1 MPTFDFGLGSEN
13 NSGTTNDPVKEPT
26 TSLDDVTPNNNAD
39 EPSVLNSEN
48 NNNTNP
54 EGKEGS
60 SGDDKTDK
68 PNDDGQSGDSSL
80 KEGSV
85 VTVGEDSYTV
95 DANGNL
101 LDKDNNIFKS
111 SNEVAEWLAQF
122 ETVDDDDDADAIN
135 LANIQKAIGVELSD
149 ENGNPVEFENSIEGI
164 KSYINGVV
172 EANRE
177 DNYRTAFN
185 SIQQQ
190 YPFIDDVINYWVA
203 NNNSLEGYNEIPD
216 RSKIEVIPNNAA
228 QHEAIIRQAW
238 AESKRPGNIED
249 YLQYLKSS
257 GNLEAV
263 ARDELKGLQQLDA
276 EYRERIAQQAEEV
289 EAQQQQYIAEY
300 WNSVQDIVQSG
311 KIAGYDIPE
320 TITVNRDG
328 RSIAVG
334 RNEFFNYLYQV
345 DGEGKSMYQ
354 RDIEAIDETAQ
365 LQDQLL
371 RAYLMFTGGSYADL
385 VAMAD
390 NKNKVKHLKLI
401 AKNSKKPSVRINR
414 NNSNKPKDLD
424 FGI

>member
-1 MPTFDFGLGSEN
+1 MPTFDFGLGSDN
-13 NSGTTNDPVKEPT
+13 NSGNTNEPIKEPT
-26 TSLDDVTPNNNAD
+26 TSLDDVNQNNNAK

-48 NNNTNP
+48 NNNINP
-54 EGKEGS
+54 KGEEGDS
-60 SGDDKTDK
+60 SDDKSDK
-68 PNDDGQSGDSSL
+68 PNGDGQSDDSSL

-122 ETVDDDDDADAIN
+122 ETVDDDEDADAIN
-135 LANIQKAIGVELSD
+135 LANIQKAIGIDLSD

-177 DNYRTAFN
+177 ENYRTAFN

-216 RSKIEVIPNNAA
+216 RSKIEVIPNNTA

-276 EYRERIAQQAEEV
+276 DYRERIAQQAEEV

-300 WNSVQDIVQSG
+300 WKSVQDIVQGG

-320 TITVNRDG
+320 TISVNRDG
-328 RSIAVG
+328 RTIAVG

-354 RDIEAIDETAQ
+354 RDIEATDETVQ

-385 VAMAD
+385 VTMAD
-390 NKNKVKHLKLI
+390 NKNKVKHLKLT

>member
-1 MPTFDFGLGSEN
+1 MPTFDFGLGSDN
-13 NSGTTNDPVKEPT
+13 NSGNTNEPIKEPT
-26 TSLDDVTPNNNAD
+26 TSLDDVNQNNNAK

-48 NNNTNP
+48 NNNINP
-54 EGKEGS
+54 KGEEGDS
-60 SGDDKTDK
+60 SDDKSDK
-68 PNDDGQSGDSSL
+68 PNGDGQSDDSSL

-122 ETVDDDDDADAIN
+122 ETVDDDEDADAIN
-135 LANIQKAIGVELSD
+135 LANIQKAIGIDLSD

-177 DNYRTAFN
+177 ENYKTAFN

-216 RSKIEVIPNNAA
+216 RSKIEVIPNNTA

-276 EYRERIAQQAEEV
+276 DYRERIAQQAEEV

-300 WNSVQDIVQSG
+300 WKSVQDIVQGG

-320 TITVNRDG
+320 TISVNRDG
-328 RSIAVG
+328 RTIAVG

-354 RDIEAIDETAQ
+354 RDIEATDETAQ

-385 VAMAD
+385 VTMAD
-390 NKNKVKHLKLI
+390 NKNKVKHLKLT
-401 AKNSKKPSVRINR
+401 AKNSKKPSIRINR

>member
-13 NSGTTNDPVKEPT
+13 NSGNTNDPVKEPT
-26 TSLDDVTPNNNAD
+26 TSLDDVNQNNNAK

-48 NNNTNP
+48 NNNINP
-54 EGKEGS
+54 KGEEGDS
-60 SGDDKTDK
+60 SDDKSDK
-68 PNDDGQSGDSSL
+68 PNGDGQSDDSSL

-122 ETVDDDDDADAIN
+122 ETVDDDEDADAIN
-135 LANIQKAIGVELSD
+135 LANIQKAIGIDLSD

-177 DNYRTAFN
+177 ENYRTAFN

-216 RSKIEVIPNNAA
+216 RSKIEVIPNNTA

-276 EYRERIAQQAEEV
+276 DYRERIAQQAEEV

-300 WNSVQDIVQSG
+300 WKSVQDIVQGG

-320 TITVNRDG
+320 TISVNRDG
-328 RSIAVG
+328 RTIAVG

-354 RDIEAIDETAQ
+354 RDIEATDETAQ

-385 VAMAD
+385 VTMAD
-390 NKNKVKHLKLI
+390 NKNKVKHLKLT

>member
-1 MPTFDFGLGSEN
+1 MPTFDFGLGSDN
-13 NSGTTNDPVKEPT
+13 NSGNTNESIKEPT
-26 TSLDDVTPNNNAD
+26 TSLDDVNQNNNAK

-48 NNNTNP
+48 NNNINP
-54 EGKEGS
+54 KGEEGDS
-60 SGDDKTDK
+60 SDDKSDK
-68 PNDDGQSGDSSL
+68 PNGDGQSDDSSL

-122 ETVDDDDDADAIN
+122 ETVDDDEDADAIN
-135 LANIQKAIGVELSD
+135 LANIQKAIGIDLSD

-177 DNYRTAFN
+177 ENYRTAFN

-216 RSKIEVIPNNAA
+216 RSKIEVIPNNTA

-276 EYRERIAQQAEEV
+276 DYRERIAQQAEEV

-300 WNSVQDIVQSG
+300 WKSVQDIVQGG

-320 TITVNRDG
+320 TISVNRDG
-328 RSIAVG
+328 RTIAVG

-354 RDIEAIDETAQ
+354 RDIEATDETAQ

-385 VAMAD
+385 VTMAD
-390 NKNKVKHLKLI
+390 NKNKVKHLKLT

>member
-1 MPTFDFGLGSEN
+1 MPTFDFGLGSDN
-13 NSGTTNDPVKEPT
+13 NSGNTNEPIKEPT
-26 TSLDDVTPNNNAD
+26 TSLDDVNQNNNAK

-48 NNNTNP
+48 NNNINP
-54 EGKEGS
+54 KGEES
-60 SGDDKTDK
+60 DSLDDKSDK
-68 PNDDGQSGDSSL
+68 PNGDGQSDDSSL

-111 SNEVAEWLAQF
+111 SNEVAEWFAQF
-122 ETVDDDDDADAIN
+122 ETVDDDEDADAIN
-135 LANIQKAIGVELSD
+135 LANIQKAIGIDLSD

-177 DNYRTAFN
+177 ENYRTAFN

-216 RSKIEVIPNNAA
+216 RSKIEVIPNNTA

-276 EYRERIAQQAEEV
+276 DYRERIAQQAEEV

-300 WNSVQDIVQSG
+300 WKSVQDIVQGG

-320 TITVNRDG
+320 TISVNRDG
-328 RSIAVG
+328 RTIAVG

-354 RDIEAIDETAQ
+354 RDIEATDETAQ

-385 VAMAD
+385 VTMAD
-390 NKNKVKHLKLI
+390 NKNKVKHLKLT
-401 AKNSKKPSVRINR
+401 AKNSKKPSIRINR

>member
-1 MPTFDFGLGSEN
+1 MPTFDFGLGSDN
-13 NSGTTNDPVKEPT
+13 NSGNTNEPIKEPT
-26 TSLDDVTPNNNAD
+26 TSLDDVNLNDNAK

-54 EGKEGS
+54 EGKEGA
-60 SGDDKTDK
+60 SGDDKPDK
-68 PNDDGQSGDSSL
+68 SNDDGQSGDSSL

-135 LANIQKAIGVELSD
+135 LANIQKAIGIELSD

-257 GNLEAV
+257 GNLESV

-276 EYRERIAQQAEEV
+276 DYRERIAQQAEEV
-289 EAQQQQYIAEY
+289 EAKQQQYIAEY

-354 RDIEAIDETAQ
+354 RDIEATDENTQ

-390 NKNKVKHLKLI
+390 NKNKVKHLKLT

-414 NNSNKPKDLD
+414 NNSNKPKDFD

>member
-13 NSGTTNDPVKEPT
+13 NSGNTNDPVKEPT
-26 TSLDDVTPNNNAD
+26 TSLDDVNQNNNAK

-48 NNNTNP
+48 NNNINP
-54 EGKEGS
+54 KGEEGDS
-60 SGDDKTDK
+60 SDDKSDK
-68 PNDDGQSGDSSL
+68 PNGDGQSDDSSL

-122 ETVDDDDDADAIN
+122 ETVDDDEDADAIN
-135 LANIQKAIGVELSD
+135 LANIQKAIGIDLSD

-177 DNYRTAFN
+177 ENYRTAFN

-216 RSKIEVIPNNAA
+216 RSKIEVIPNNTA

-276 EYRERIAQQAEEV
+276 DYRERIAQQAEEV

-300 WNSVQDIVQSG
+300 WKSVQDIVQGG

-320 TITVNRDG
+320 TISVNRDG
-328 RSIAVG
+328 RTIAVG

-354 RDIEAIDETAQ
+354 RDIEATDENTQ

-385 VAMAD
+385 VTMAD
-390 NKNKVKHLKLI
+390 NKNKVKHLKLT

>member
-1 MPTFDFGLGSEN
+1 MPTFDFGLGSDN
-13 NSGTTNDPVKEPT
+13 NSGNTNEPIKEPT
-26 TSLDDVTPNNNAD
+26 TSLDDVNPNDNAK

-54 EGKEGS
+54 EGKEGA
-60 SGDDKTDK
+60 SGDDKPDK
-68 PNDDGQSGDSSL
+68 SNDDGQSDDSSL

-122 ETVDDDDDADAIN
+122 ETVDDDEDADAIN
-135 LANIQKAIGVELSD
+135 LANIQKAIGIDLSD

-177 DNYRTAFN
+177 ENYRTAFN

-216 RSKIEVIPNNAA
+216 RSKIEVIPNNTA

-276 EYRERIAQQAEEV
+276 DYREHIAQQAEEV
-289 EAQQQQYIAEY
+289 EAKQQQYIAEY

-354 RDIEAIDETAQ
+354 RDIEATDENTQ

-390 NKNKVKHLKLI
+390 NKNKVKHLKLT

>member
-1 MPTFDFGLGSEN
+1 MPTFDFGLGSDN
-13 NSGTTNDPVKEPT
+13 NSGNTNEPIKEPT
-26 TSLDDVTPNNNAD
+26 TSLDDVNQNNNAK

-48 NNNTNP
+48 NNNINP
-54 EGKEGS
+54 KGEEGDS
-60 SGDDKTDK
+60 SDDKSDK
-68 PNDDGQSGDSSL
+68 PNGDGQSDDSSL

-122 ETVDDDDDADAIN
+122 ETVDDDEDADAIN
-135 LANIQKAIGVELSD
+135 LANIQKAIGIDLSD

-177 DNYRTAFN
+177 ENYRTAFN

-216 RSKIEVIPNNAA
+216 RSKIEVIPNNTA

-276 EYRERIAQQAEEV
+276 DYRERIAQQAEEV

-300 WNSVQDIVQSG
+300 WKSVQDIVQGG

-354 RDIEAIDETAQ
+354 RDIEATDETTQ

-385 VAMAD
+385 VTMAD
-390 NKNKVKHLKLI
+390 NKNKVKHLKLT

>member
-13 NSGTTNDPVKEPT
+13 NSGNTNDSVKEPT
-26 TSLDDVTPNNNAD
+26 TSLDDVNQNNNAK

-48 NNNTNP
+48 NNNINP
-54 EGKEGS
+54 KGEEGDS
-60 SGDDKTDK
+60 SDDKSDK
-68 PNDDGQSGDSSL
+68 PNGDGQSDDSSL

-122 ETVDDDDDADAIN
+122 ETVDDDEDADAIN
-135 LANIQKAIGVELSD
+135 LANIQKAIGIDLSD

-177 DNYRTAFN
+177 ENYRTAFN

-216 RSKIEVIPNNAA
+216 RSKIEVIPNNTV

-276 EYRERIAQQAEEV
+276 DYRERIAQQAEEV

-300 WNSVQDIVQSG
+300 WKSVQDIVQGG

-320 TITVNRDG
+320 TISVNRDG
-328 RSIAVG
+328 RTIAVG

-354 RDIEAIDETAQ
+354 RDIEATDETTQ

-385 VAMAD
+385 VTMAD
-390 NKNKVKHLKLI
+390 NKNKVKHLKLT
-401 AKNSKKPSVRINR
+401 AKNSKKPSIRINR

>member
-1 MPTFDFGLGSEN
+1 MPTFDFGLGSDN
-13 NSGTTNDPVKEPT
+13 NSGNTNEPIKEPT
-26 TSLDDVTPNNNAD
+26 TSLDDVNPNDNAK

-54 EGKEGS
+54 EGKEGA
-60 SGDDKTDK
+60 SGDDKPDK
-68 PNDDGQSGDSSL
+68 SNDDGQSGDSSL

-122 ETVDDDDDADAIN
+122 ETVDDEDDADAIN
-135 LANIQKAIGVELSD
+135 LANIQKAIGIELSD

-216 RSKIEVIPNNAA
+216 RSKIEVIPNNVA

-238 AESKRPGNIED
+238 VESKRPGNIED

-257 GNLEAV
+257 GNLESV

-276 EYRERIAQQAEEV
+276 DYRERIAQQAEEV
-289 EAQQQQYIAEY
+289 EAKQQQYIAEY

-354 RDIEAIDETAQ
+354 RDIEATDENTQ

-390 NKNKVKHLKLI
+390 NKNKVKHLKLT

>member
-1 MPTFDFGLGSEN
+1 MPTFDFGLGYDN
-13 NSGTTNDPVKEPT
+13 NSGNTNEPIKEPT
-26 TSLDDVTPNNNAD
+26 TSLDDVNPNDNAK

-54 EGKEGS
+54 EGKEGA
-60 SGDDKTDK
+60 SGDDKPDK
-68 PNDDGQSGDSSL
+68 SNDNGQSGDSSL

-111 SNEVAEWLAQF
+111 SNEVAEWFAQF
-122 ETVDDDDDADAIN
+122 ETVDDEDDADAIN
-135 LANIQKAIGVELSD
+135 LANIQKAIGIELSD

-238 AESKRPGNIED
+238 AESKRTGNIED

-257 GNLEAV
+257 GNLESV

-276 EYRERIAQQAEEV
+276 DYRERIAQQAEEV
-289 EAQQQQYIAEY
+289 EAKQQQYIAKY

-354 RDIEAIDETAQ
+354 RDIEATDENTQ

-390 NKNKVKHLKLI
+390 NKNKVKHLKLT

>member
-13 NSGTTNDPVKEPT
+13 NSGNTNDPVKEPT
-26 TSLDDVTPNNNAD
+26 TSLDDVNQNNNAK
-39 EPSVLNSEN
+39 EFSVLNSEN
-48 NNNTNP
+48 NNNINP
-54 EGKEGS
+54 KGEEGDS
-60 SGDDKTDK
+60 SDDKSDK
-68 PNDDGQSGDSSL
+68 PNGDGQSDDSSL

-122 ETVDDDDDADAIN
+122 ETVDDDEDADAIN
-135 LANIQKAIGVELSD
+135 LANIQKAIGIDLSD

-177 DNYRTAFN
+177 ENYRTAFN

-216 RSKIEVIPNNAA
+216 RSKIEVIPNNTA

-276 EYRERIAQQAEEV
+276 DYRERIAQQAEEV

-300 WNSVQDIVQSG
+300 WKSVQDIVQGG

-320 TITVNRDG
+320 TISVNRNG
-328 RSIAVG
+328 RTIAVG

-354 RDIEAIDETAQ
+354 RDIEATDENTQ

-390 NKNKVKHLKLI
+390 NKNKVKHLKLT

>member
-13 NSGTTNDPVKEPT
+13 NSGNTNDPVKEPT
-26 TSLDDVTPNNNAD
+26 TSLDDVNQNNNAK

-48 NNNTNP
+48 NNNINP
-54 EGKEGS
+54 KGEEGDS
-60 SGDDKTDK
+60 SDDKSDK
-68 PNDDGQSGDSSL
+68 PNGDGQSDDSSL

-122 ETVDDDDDADAIN
+122 ETVDDDEDADAIN
-135 LANIQKAIGVELSD
+135 LANIQKAIGIDLSD

-177 DNYRTAFN
+177 ENYRTAFN

-216 RSKIEVIPNNAA
+216 RSKIEVIPNNTA
-228 QHEAIIRQAW
+228 QQEAIIRQAW

-276 EYRERIAQQAEEV
+276 DYRERIAQQAEEV

-300 WNSVQDIVQSG
+300 WKSVQDIVQGG

-320 TITVNRDG
+320 TISVNRDG
-328 RSIAVG
+328 RTIAVG

-354 RDIEAIDETAQ
+354 RDIEATDETAQ

-385 VAMAD
+385 VTMAD
-390 NKNKVKHLKLI
+390 NKNKVKHLKLT

>member
-1 MPTFDFGLGSEN
+1 MPTFDFGLGSDN
-13 NSGTTNDPVKEPT
+13 NSGNTNEPIKEPT
-26 TSLDDVTPNNNAD
+26 TSLDDVNPNNNAK

-48 NNNTNP
+48 NNNINP
-54 EGKEGS
+54 KGEEGDS
-60 SGDDKTDK
+60 SDNKSDK
-68 PNDDGQSGDSSL
+68 PNGDGQSDDSSL

-122 ETVDDDDDADAIN
+122 ETVDDDEDADAIN
-135 LANIQKAIGVELSD
+135 LANIQKAIGIDLSD

-177 DNYRTAFN
+177 ENYRTAFN

-216 RSKIEVIPNNAA
+216 RSKIEVIPNNTA

-249 YLQYLKSS
+249 YLQYLKTS

-276 EYRERIAQQAEEV
+276 DYRERIAQQAEEV

-300 WNSVQDIVQSG
+300 WKSVQDIVQGG

-320 TITVNRDG
+320 TISVNRGG
-328 RSIAVG
+328 RTIAVG

-354 RDIEAIDETAQ
+354 RDIEATDETTQ

-385 VAMAD
+385 VTMAD
-390 NKNKVKHLKLI
+390 NKNKVKHLKLT

>member
-1 MPTFDFGLGSEN
+1 MPTFDFGLGSDN
-13 NSGTTNDPVKEPT
+13 NSGNTNEPIKEPT
-26 TSLDDVTPNNNAD
+26 TSLDDVNPNDNAK

-54 EGKEGS
+54 EGKEGAS
-60 SGDDKTDK
+60 EDDKPDN
-68 PNDDGQSGDSSL
+68 PNGDGQSGDSSL

-135 LANIQKAIGVELSD
+135 LANIQKAIGIELSD

-257 GNLEAV
+257 GNLESV

-276 EYRERIAQQAEEV
+276 DYRERIAQQAEEV
-289 EAQQQQYIAEY
+289 EAKQQQYIAEY
-300 WNSVQDIVQSG
+300 WDSVQDIVQSG

-328 RSIAVG
+328 RNIAVG

-354 RDIEAIDETAQ
+354 RDIEATDENTQ

-390 NKNKVKHLKLI
+390 NKNKVKHLKLT

>member
-1 MPTFDFGLGSEN
+1 MPTFDFGLGSDN
-13 NSGTTNDPVKEPT
+13 NSGNTNEPIKEPT
-26 TSLDDVTPNNNAD
+26 TSLDDVNPNDNAK

-48 NNNTNP
+48 NNNINP
-54 EGKEGS
+54 KGEEGDS
-60 SGDDKTDK
+60 SDDKSDK
-68 PNDDGQSGDSSL
+68 PNGDGQSDDSSL

-122 ETVDDDDDADAIN
+122 ETVDDDEDADAIN
-135 LANIQKAIGVELSD
+135 LANIQKAIGIDLSD

-177 DNYRTAFN
+177 ENYRTAFN

-216 RSKIEVIPNNAA
+216 RSKIEVIPNNTA

-276 EYRERIAQQAEEV
+276 DYRERIAQQAEEV

-300 WNSVQDIVQSG
+300 WKSVQDIVQGG

-320 TITVNRDG
+320 TISVNRDG
-328 RSIAVG
+328 RTIAVG

-354 RDIEAIDETAQ
+354 RDIEATDETAQ

-385 VAMAD
+385 VTMAD
-390 NKNKVKHLKLI
+390 NKNKVKHLKLT

>member
-1 MPTFDFGLGSEN
+1 MPTFDFGLGSDN
-13 NSGTTNDPVKEPT
+13 NSGNTNEPIKEPT
-26 TSLDDVTPNNNAD
+26 TSLDDVNPNDNAK

-54 EGKEGS
+54 EGKEGA
-60 SGDDKTDK
+60 SGDDKPDK
-68 PNDDGQSGDSSL
+68 SNDDGQSDDSSL

-122 ETVDDDDDADAIN
+122 ETVDDDEDADAIN
-135 LANIQKAIGVELSD
+135 LANIQKAIGIDLSD

-177 DNYRTAFN
+177 ENYRTAFN

-216 RSKIEVIPNNAA
+216 RSKIEVIPNNTA

-276 EYRERIAQQAEEV
+276 DYRERIAQQAEEV
-289 EAQQQQYIAEY
+289 EAKQQQYIAEY

-354 RDIEAIDETAQ
+354 RDIEATDENTQ

-390 NKNKVKHLKLI
+390 NKNKVKHLKLT

>member
-13 NSGTTNDPVKEPT
+13 NSGNTNDPVKEPT
-26 TSLDDVTPNNNAD
+26 TSLDDVNQNNNTK

-48 NNNTNP
+48 NNNINP
-54 EGKEGS
+54 KGEEGDS
-60 SGDDKTDK
+60 SDDKSDK
-68 PNDDGQSGDSSL
+68 PNGDGQSDDSSL

-122 ETVDDDDDADAIN
+122 ETVDDDEDADVIN
-135 LANIQKAIGVELSD
+135 LANIQKAIGIDLSD

-177 DNYRTAFN
+177 ENYKTAFN

-216 RSKIEVIPNNAA
+216 RSKIEVIPNNTA

-276 EYRERIAQQAEEV
+276 DYRERIAQQAEEV

-300 WNSVQDIVQSG
+300 WKSVQDIVQGG

-320 TITVNRDG
+320 TISVNRDG
-328 RSIAVG
+328 RTIAVG

-354 RDIEAIDETAQ
+354 RDIEATDETTQ

-385 VAMAD
+385 VTMAD
-390 NKNKVKHLKLI
+390 NKNKVKHLKLT
-401 AKNSKKPSVRINR
+401 AKNSKKPSIRINR

>member
-1 MPTFDFGLGSEN
+1 MPTFDFGLGSDN
-13 NSGTTNDPVKEPT
+13 NSGNTNEPIKEPT
-26 TSLDDVTPNNNAD
+26 TSLDDVNPNDNAK

-54 EGKEGS
+54 EGKEGA
-60 SGDDKTDK
+60 SGDDKPDK
-68 PNDDGQSGDSSL
+68 SNDDGQSGDSSL

-122 ETVDDDDDADAIN
+122 ETVDDDDDVDAIN
-135 LANIQKAIGVELSD
+135 LANIQKAIGIDLSD

-177 DNYRTAFN
+177 ENYRTAFN

-257 GNLEAV
+257 GNLESV

-276 EYRERIAQQAEEV
+276 DYRERIAQQAEEV
-289 EAQQQQYIAEY
+289 EAKQQQYIAEY

-354 RDIEAIDETAQ
+354 RDIEATDENTQ

-390 NKNKVKHLKLI
+390 NKNKVKHLKLT

>member
-1 MPTFDFGLGSEN
+1 MPTFDFGLGSDN
-13 NSGTTNDPVKEPT
+13 NSGNTNEPIKEPT
-26 TSLDDVTPNNNAD
+26 TSLDDVNPNDNAK
-39 EPSVLNSEN
+39 ESSVLNSEN
-48 NNNTNP
+48 NNNINP
-54 EGKEGS
+54 KGEGS
-60 SGDDKTDK
+60 DSSDDKSDK
-68 PNDDGQSGDSSL
+68 PNGDGQSDDSSL

-122 ETVDDDDDADAIN
+122 ETVDDDEDADAIN
-135 LANIQKAIGVELSD
+135 LANIQKAIGIDLSD

-177 DNYRTAFN
+177 ENYRTAFN

-216 RSKIEVIPNNAA
+216 RSKIEVIPNNTA

-238 AESKRPGNIED
+238 VESKRPGNIED

-276 EYRERIAQQAEEV
+276 DYRERIAQQAEEV

-300 WNSVQDIVQSG
+300 WKSVQDIVQGG

-320 TITVNRDG
+320 TISVNRDG
-328 RSIAVG
+328 RTIAVG

-354 RDIEAIDETAQ
+354 RDIEATDETAQ

-385 VAMAD
+385 VTMAD
-390 NKNKVKHLKLI
+390 NKNKVKHLKLT

>member
-13 NSGTTNDPVKEPT
+13 NSGNTNDPVKEPT
-26 TSLDDVTPNNNAD
+26 TSLDDVNQNNNAK

-48 NNNTNP
+48 NNNINP
-54 EGKEGS
+54 KGEEGDS
-60 SGDDKTDK
+60 SDDKSDK
-68 PNDDGQSGDSSL
+68 PNGDGQSDDSSL

-122 ETVDDDDDADAIN
+122 ETVDDEDADAIN
-135 LANIQKAIGVELSD
+135 LANIQKAIGIDLSD

-177 DNYRTAFN
+177 ENYRTAFN

-216 RSKIEVIPNNAA
+216 RSKIEVIPNNTA

-276 EYRERIAQQAEEV
+276 DYRERIAQQAEEV

-300 WNSVQDIVQSG
+300 WKSVQDIVQGG

-320 TITVNRDG
+320 TISVNRDG
-328 RSIAVG
+328 RTIAVG

-354 RDIEAIDETAQ
+354 RDIEATDETAQ

-385 VAMAD
+385 VTMAD
-390 NKNKVKHLKLI
+390 NKNKVKHLKLT

>member
-1 MPTFDFGLGSEN
+1 MPTFDFGLGSDN
-13 NSGTTNDPVKEPT
+13 NSGNTNEPIKEPT
-26 TSLDDVTPNNNAD
+26 TSLDDVNQNNNAK

-48 NNNTNP
+48 NNNINP
-54 EGKEGS
+54 KGEEGDS
-60 SGDDKTDK
+60 SDDKSDK
-68 PNDDGQSGDSSL
+68 PNGDGQSDDSSL

-122 ETVDDDDDADAIN
+122 ETVDDDEDADAIN
-135 LANIQKAIGVELSD
+135 LANIQKAIGIDLSD

-177 DNYRTAFN
+177 ENYRTAFN

-216 RSKIEVIPNNAA
+216 RSKIEVIPNNTA

-276 EYRERIAQQAEEV
+276 DYRERIAQQAEEV

-300 WNSVQDIVQSG
+300 WKSVQDIVQGG

-320 TITVNRDG
+320 TISVNRDG
-328 RSIAVG
+328 RTIAVG

-354 RDIEAIDETAQ
+354 RDIEATDETAQ

-385 VAMAD
+385 VTMAD
-390 NKNKVKHLKLI
+390 NKNKVKHLKLT

-414 NNSNKPKDLD
+414 NNSNKPKDFD

>member
-1 MPTFDFGLGSEN
+1 MPTFDFGLGSDN
-13 NSGTTNDPVKEPT
+13 NSGNTNEPIKEPT
-26 TSLDDVTPNNNAD
+26 TSLDDVNPNDNAK
-39 EPSVLNSEN
+39 ESSVLNSEN
-48 NNNTNP
+48 NNNINP
-54 EGKEGS
+54 KGEEGDS
-60 SGDDKTDK
+60 SDDKSDK
-68 PNDDGQSGDSSL
+68 PNGDGQSDDSSL

-122 ETVDDDDDADAIN
+122 ETVDDDEDADAIN
-135 LANIQKAIGVELSD
+135 LANIQKAIGIDLSD

-177 DNYRTAFN
+177 ENYRTAFN

-216 RSKIEVIPNNAA
+216 RSKIEVIPNNTA

-276 EYRERIAQQAEEV
+276 DYRERIAQQAEEV

-300 WNSVQDIVQSG
+300 WKSVQDIVQGG

-320 TITVNRDG
+320 TISINRYG
-328 RSIAVG
+328 RTIAVG

-354 RDIEAIDETAQ
+354 RDIEATDETAQ

-385 VAMAD
+385 VTMAD
-390 NKNKVKHLKLI
+390 NKNKVKHLKLT

>member
-1 MPTFDFGLGSEN
+1 MPTFDFGLGSDN
-13 NSGTTNDPVKEPT
+13 NSGNTNEPIKEPT
-26 TSLDDVTPNNNAD
+26 TSLDDVNQNNNVK

-48 NNNTNP
+48 NNNINP
-54 EGKEGS
+54 KGEEGDS
-60 SGDDKTDK
+60 SDDKSDK
-68 PNDDGQSGDSSL
+68 PNGDGQSDDSSL

-122 ETVDDDDDADAIN
+122 ETVDDDKDADAIN
-135 LANIQKAIGVELSD
+135 LANIQKAIGIDLSD

-177 DNYRTAFN
+177 ENYRTAFN

-216 RSKIEVIPNNAA
+216 RSKIEVIPNNTA

-276 EYRERIAQQAEEV
+276 DYRERIAQQAEEV

-300 WNSVQDIVQSG
+300 WKSVQDIVQGG

-320 TITVNRDG
+320 TISVNRDG
-328 RSIAVG
+328 RTIAVG
-334 RNEFFNYLYQV
+334 RNGFFNYLYQV

-354 RDIEAIDETAQ
+354 RDIEATDETAQ

-385 VAMAD
+385 VTMAD
-390 NKNKVKHLKLI
+390 NKNKVKHLKLT

>member
-1 MPTFDFGLGSEN
+1 MPTFDFGLGSDN
-13 NSGTTNDPVKEPT
+13 NSGNTNEPIKEPT
-26 TSLDDVTPNNNAD
+26 TSLDDVNQNNNAK

-48 NNNTNP
+48 NNNINP
-54 EGKEGS
+54 KGEEGDS
-60 SGDDKTDK
+60 SDDKSDK
-68 PNDDGQSGDSSL
+68 PNGDGQSDDSSL

-101 LDKDNNIFKS
+101 LDKNNNIFKS

-122 ETVDDDDDADAIN
+122 ETVDDDEDADVIN
-135 LANIQKAIGVELSD
+135 LANIQKAIGVDLSD

-177 DNYRTAFN
+177 ENYRTAFN

-216 RSKIEVIPNNAA
+216 RSKIEVIPNNTA

-276 EYRERIAQQAEEV
+276 DYRERIAQQAEEV

-300 WNSVQDIVQSG
+300 WKSVQDIVQGG

-320 TITVNRDG
+320 TISVNRDG
-328 RSIAVG
+328 RTIAVG

-354 RDIEAIDETAQ
+354 RDIEATDETAQ

-385 VAMAD
+385 VTMAD
-390 NKNKVKHLKLI
+390 NKNKVKHLKLT

>member
-1 MPTFDFGLGSEN
+1 MPTFDFGLGSDN
-13 NSGTTNDPVKEPT
+13 NSGNTNEPIKEPT
-26 TSLDDVTPNNNAD
+26 TSLDDVNQNNNAK

-48 NNNTNP
+48 NNNINP
-54 EGKEGS
+54 KGEEGDS
-60 SGDDKTDK
+60 SDDKSDK
-68 PNDDGQSGDSSL
+68 PNGDGQSDDSSL

-101 LDKDNNIFKS
+101 LDKDNNIFKAA
-111 SNEVAEWLAQF
+111 NEVAEWLAQF
-122 ETVDDDDDADAIN
+122 ETVDDDEDADAIN
-135 LANIQKAIGVELSD
+135 LANIQKAIGIDLSD

-177 DNYRTAFN
+177 ENYRTAFN

-216 RSKIEVIPNNAA
+216 RSKIEVIPNNTA

-276 EYRERIAQQAEEV
+276 DYRERIAQQAEEV

-300 WNSVQDIVQSG
+300 WKSVQDIVQGG

-320 TITVNRDG
+320 TISVNRDG
-328 RSIAVG
+328 RTIAVG

-354 RDIEAIDETAQ
+354 RDIEATDETAQ

-385 VAMAD
+385 VTMAD
-390 NKNKVKHLKLI
+390 NKNKVKHLKLT

>member
-13 NSGTTNDPVKEPT
+13 NSGTANDPVKEPT

-122 ETVDDDDDADAIN
+122 ETVDDDEDADAIN
-135 LANIQKAIGVELSD
+135 LANIQKAIGIELSD
-149 ENGNPVEFENSIEGI
+149 ENGNSVEFENSIEGI

-300 WNSVQDIVQSG
+300 WKSVQDIVQGG

-320 TITVNRDG
+320 TISVNRDG
-328 RSIAVG
+328 RTIAVG

-354 RDIEAIDETAQ
+354 RDIEATDENTQ

-390 NKNKVKHLKLI
+390 NKNKVKHLKLT

>member
-1 MPTFDFGLGSEN
+1 MPTFDFGLGSDN
-13 NSGTTNDPVKEPT
+13 NSGNTNEPIKEPT
-26 TSLDDVTPNNNAD
+26 TSLDDVNQNNNAK

-48 NNNTNP
+48 NNNINP
-54 EGKEGS
+54 KGEEGDS
-60 SGDDKTDK
+60 SDDKSDK
-68 PNDDGQSGDSSL
+68 PNGDGQSDDSSL

-122 ETVDDDDDADAIN
+122 ETVDDDEDADAIN
-135 LANIQKAIGVELSD
+135 LANIQKAIGIDLSD

-177 DNYRTAFN
+177 ENYRTAFN

-216 RSKIEVIPNNAA
+216 RSKIEVIPNNTA

-276 EYRERIAQQAEEV
+276 DYRERIAQQAEEV

-300 WNSVQDIVQSG
+300 WKSVQDIVQGG

-320 TITVNRDG
+320 TISVNRDG
-328 RSIAVG
+328 RTIAVG

-354 RDIEAIDETAQ
+354 RDIEATDETTQ

-385 VAMAD
+385 VTMAD
-390 NKNKVKHLKLI
+390 NKNKVKHLKLT

>member
-1 MPTFDFGLGSEN
+1 MPTFDFGLESKN
-13 NSGTTNDPVKEPT
+13 NSGNTNDPVKEPT
-26 TSLDDVTPNNNAD
+26 TSLDDVNQNNNAK

-48 NNNTNP
+48 NNNINP
-54 EGKEGS
+54 KGEEGDS
-60 SGDDKTDK
+60 SDDKSDK
-68 PNDDGQSGDSSL
+68 PNGDGQSDDSSL

-122 ETVDDDDDADAIN
+122 ETVDDDEDADAIN
-135 LANIQKAIGVELSD
+135 LANIQKAIGIDLSD

-177 DNYRTAFN
+177 ENYRTAFN

-216 RSKIEVIPNNAA
+216 RSKIEVIPNNTA

-276 EYRERIAQQAEEV
+276 DYRERIAQQAEEV

-300 WNSVQDIVQSG
+300 WKSVQDIVQGG

-320 TITVNRDG
+320 TISVNRDG
-328 RSIAVG
+328 RTIAVG

-354 RDIEAIDETAQ
+354 RDIEATDETAQ

-385 VAMAD
+385 VTMAD
-390 NKNKVKHLKLI
+390 NKNKVKHLKLT

>member
-13 NSGTTNDPVKEPT
+13 NSGNTNDPVKEPT
-26 TSLDDVTPNNNAD
+26 TSLDDVNQNNNAK

-48 NNNTNP
+48 NNNINP
-54 EGKEGS
+54 KGEEGDS
-60 SGDDKTDK
+60 SDDKSDK
-68 PNDDGQSGDSSL
+68 PNGDGQSDDSSL

-122 ETVDDDDDADAIN
+122 KIVDDDEDADAIN
-135 LANIQKAIGVELSD
+135 LANIQKAIGIDLSD

-177 DNYRTAFN
+177 ENYRTAFN

-216 RSKIEVIPNNAA
+216 RSKIEVIPNNTA

-276 EYRERIAQQAEEV
+276 DYRERIAQQAEEV

-300 WNSVQDIVQSG
+300 WKSVQDIVQGG

-320 TITVNRDG
+320 TISVNRDG
-328 RSIAVG
+328 RTIAVG

-354 RDIEAIDETAQ
+354 RDIEATDETAQ

-385 VAMAD
+385 VTMAD
-390 NKNKVKHLKLI
+390 NKNKVKHLKLT

>member
-13 NSGTTNDPVKEPT
+13 NSGNTNDPVKEPT
-26 TSLDDVTPNNNAD
+26 TSLDDVNQNNNAK

-48 NNNTNP
+48 NNNINP
-54 EGKEGS
+54 KGEEGDS
-60 SGDDKTDK
+60 SDDKSDK
-68 PNDDGQSGDSSL
+68 PNGDGQSDDSSL

-122 ETVDDDDDADAIN
+122 ETVDDDEDADAIN
-135 LANIQKAIGVELSD
+135 LANIQKAIGIDLSD

-177 DNYRTAFN
+177 ENYRTAFN

-216 RSKIEVIPNNAA
+216 RSKIEVIPNNTA

-276 EYRERIAQQAEEV
+276 DYRERIAQQAEEV

-300 WNSVQDIVQSG
+300 WKSVQDIVQGG

-320 TITVNRDG
+320 TISVNRNG
-328 RSIAVG
+328 RTIAVG

-354 RDIEAIDETAQ
+354 RDIEATDESTQ

-385 VAMAD
+385 VTMAD
-390 NKNKVKHLKLI
+390 NKNKVKHLKLT

>member
-1 MPTFDFGLGSEN
+1 MPTFDFGLGSDN
-13 NSGTTNDPVKEPT
+13 NSGNTNEPIKEPT
-26 TSLDDVTPNNNAD
+26 TSLDDVNQNNNAK

-48 NNNTNP
+48 NNINP
-54 EGKEGS
+54 KGEEGDS
-60 SGDDKTDK
+60 SDDKSDK
-68 PNDDGQSGDSSL
+68 PNGDGQSDDSSL

-122 ETVDDDDDADAIN
+122 ETVDDDEDADAIN
-135 LANIQKAIGVELSD
+135 LANIQKAIGIDLSD

-177 DNYRTAFN
+177 ENYRTAFN

-216 RSKIEVIPNNAA
+216 RSKIEVIPNNTA

-276 EYRERIAQQAEEV
+276 DYRERIAQQAEEV

-300 WNSVQDIVQSG
+300 WKSVQDIVQGG

-320 TITVNRDG
+320 TISVNRDG
-328 RSIAVG
+328 RTIAVG

-354 RDIEAIDETAQ
+354 RDIEATDETAQ

-385 VAMAD
+385 VTMAD
-390 NKNKVKHLKLI
+390 NKNKVKHLKLT

>member
-1 MPTFDFGLGSEN
+1 MPTFDFGLGSDN
-13 NSGTTNDPVKEPT
+13 NSGNTNEPIKEPT
-26 TSLDDVTPNNNAD
+26 TSLDDVNQNNNAK

-48 NNNTNP
+48 NNNINP
-54 EGKEGS
+54 KGEEGDS
-60 SGDDKTDK
+60 SDDKSDK
-68 PNDDGQSGDSSL
+68 PNGDGQSDDSSL

-122 ETVDDDDDADAIN
+122 ETVDDDEDADAIN
-135 LANIQKAIGVELSD
+135 LANIQKAIGVDLSD

-177 DNYRTAFN
+177 ENYRTAFN

-216 RSKIEVIPNNAA
+216 RSKIEVIPNNTA

-276 EYRERIAQQAEEV
+276 DYRERIAQQAEEV

-300 WNSVQDIVQSG
+300 WKSVQDIVQGG

-320 TITVNRDG
+320 TISVNRDG
-328 RSIAVG
+328 RTIAVG

-354 RDIEAIDETAQ
+354 RDIEATDESTQ

-385 VAMAD
+385 VTMAD
-390 NKNKVKHLKLI
+390 NKNKVKHLKLT

>member
-13 NSGTTNDPVKEPT
+13 NSGNTNDPVKEPT
-26 TSLDDVTPNNNAD
+26 TSLDDVNQNNNAK
-39 EPSVLNSEN
+39 ESSVLNSEN
-48 NNNTNP
+48 NNNINP
-54 EGKEGS
+54 KGEEGDS
-60 SGDDKTDK
+60 SDDKSDK
-68 PNDDGQSGDSSL
+68 PNGDGQSDDSSL

-122 ETVDDDDDADAIN
+122 ETVDDDEDADAIN
-135 LANIQKAIGVELSD
+135 LANIQKAIGIDLSD

-177 DNYRTAFN
+177 ENYRAAFN

-216 RSKIEVIPNNAA
+216 RSKIEVIPNNTA

-276 EYRERIAQQAEEV
+276 DYRERIAQQAEEV
-289 EAQQQQYIAEY
+289 EAKQQQYIAEY

-354 RDIEAIDETAQ
+354 RDIEATDETAQ

-385 VAMAD
+385 VTMAD
-390 NKNKVKHLKLI
+390 NKNKVKHLKLT

>member
-13 NSGTTNDPVKEPT
+13 NSGNTNDPVKEPT
-26 TSLDDVTPNNNAD
+26 TSLDDVNQNNNAK

-48 NNNTNP
+48 NNNINP
-54 EGKEGS
+54 KGEEGDS
-60 SGDDKTDK
+60 SDDKSDK
-68 PNDDGQSGDSSL
+68 PNGDGQSDDSSL

-122 ETVDDDDDADAIN
+122 ETVDDDEDADAIN
-135 LANIQKAIGVELSD
+135 LANIQKAIGIDLSD

-177 DNYRTAFN
+177 ENYRTAFN

-216 RSKIEVIPNNAA
+216 RSKIEVIPNNTA

-276 EYRERIAQQAEEV
+276 DYRERIAQQAEEV

-300 WNSVQDIVQSG
+300 WKSVQDIVQGG

-320 TITVNRDG
+320 TISVNRDG
-328 RSIAVG
+328 RTIAVG

-354 RDIEAIDETAQ
+354 RDIEATDESTQ

-385 VAMAD
+385 VTMAD
-390 NKNKVKHLKLI
+390 NKNKVKHLKLT

>member
-13 NSGTTNDPVKEPT
+13 NSGNTNDPVKEPT
-26 TSLDDVTPNNNAD
+26 TSLDDVNQNNNAK

-48 NNNTNP
+48 NNNINP
-54 EGKEGS
+54 KGEEGDS
-60 SGDDKTDK
+60 SDDKSDK
-68 PNDDGQSGDSSL
+68 PNGDGQSDDSSL

-122 ETVDDDDDADAIN
+122 ETVDDDEDADAIN
-135 LANIQKAIGVELSD
+135 LANIQKAIGIDLSD

-177 DNYRTAFN
+177 ENYRTAFN

-216 RSKIEVIPNNAA
+216 RSKIEVIPNNTA

-249 YLQYLKSS
+249 YLQYLKTS

-276 EYRERIAQQAEEV
+276 DYRERIAQQAEEV

-300 WNSVQDIVQSG
+300 WKSVQDIVQGG

-320 TITVNRDG
+320 TISVNRDG
-328 RSIAVG
+328 RTIAVG

-354 RDIEAIDETAQ
+354 RDIEATDETAQ

-385 VAMAD
+385 VTMAD
-390 NKNKVKHLKLI
+390 NKNKVKHLKLT

>member
-354 RDIEAIDETAQ
+354 RDIEATDENTQ

-390 NKNKVKHLKLI
+390 NKNKVKHLKLT

>member
-1 MPTFDFGLGSEN
+1 MPTFDFGLGSDN
-13 NSGTTNDPVKEPT
+13 NSGNTNEPIKEPT
-26 TSLDDVTPNNNAD
+26 TSLDDVNQNNNAK
-39 EPSVLNSEN
+39 ESSVLNSEN
-48 NNNTNP
+48 NNNINP
-54 EGKEGS
+54 KGEEGDS
-60 SGDDKTDK
+60 SDDKSDK
-68 PNDDGQSGDSSL
+68 PNGDGQSDDSSL

-122 ETVDDDDDADAIN
+122 ETVDDDEDADAIN
-135 LANIQKAIGVELSD
+135 LANIQKAIGIDLSD

-177 DNYRTAFN
+177 ENYRTAFN

-216 RSKIEVIPNNAA
+216 RSKIEVIPNNTA

-276 EYRERIAQQAEEV
+276 DYRERIAQQAEEV

-300 WNSVQDIVQSG
+300 WKSVQDIVQGG

-320 TITVNRDG
+320 TISVNRDG
-328 RSIAVG
+328 RTIAVG

-354 RDIEAIDETAQ
+354 RDIEATDETTQ

-385 VAMAD
+385 VTMAD
-390 NKNKVKHLKLI
+390 NKNKVKHLKLT